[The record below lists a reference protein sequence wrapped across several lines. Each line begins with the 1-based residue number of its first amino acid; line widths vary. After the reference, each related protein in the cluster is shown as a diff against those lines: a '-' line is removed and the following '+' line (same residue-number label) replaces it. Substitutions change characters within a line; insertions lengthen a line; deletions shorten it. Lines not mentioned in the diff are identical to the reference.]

1 MPRKQRYLI
10 TTADERTWKF
20 DRPVIFLGEWCRIY
34 DRKHIWQGMDAIV
47 AAPYGLTQSKKDA
60 DNASHTGPRRR
71 PHPASHRP
79 TVQPPSKTANRSWI
93 RSSRYQERR
102 QLSRHRE
109 PNGMNP

>member
-1 MPRKQRYLI
+1 MITNQFSRYLI

-60 DNASHTGPRRR
+60 DYASHTGSRRR
-71 PHPASHRP
+71 PHPASLA
-79 TVQPPSKTANRSWI
+79 PPSNHPQKLQTDPGLGEVGIKSAGSYHDIVNQTA
-93 RSSRYQERR
+93 
-102 QLSRHRE
+102 
-109 PNGMNP
+109 